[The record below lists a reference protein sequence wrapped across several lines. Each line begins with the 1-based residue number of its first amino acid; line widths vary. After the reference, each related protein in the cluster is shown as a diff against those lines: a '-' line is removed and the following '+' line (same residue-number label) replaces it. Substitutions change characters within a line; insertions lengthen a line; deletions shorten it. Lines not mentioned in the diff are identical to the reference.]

1 MPGLSQLKKF
11 NSDILA
17 LGNEVHERASR
28 GEKPILIP
36 FSKTIRD
43 VDDSED
49 FVLGMPE
56 VPEQTVPSQA
66 SSDAEDF
73 SDITGTGKN
82 DAASKEN
89 GETSSAAVPDLSD
102 LLNPVIPS
110 ASAGEA
116 EMPDLSEFADEAEQ
130 KIEEAEPEEVSI
142 ADMNLDDLLGDM
154 SGVEAEA
161 SDVLP
166 EEAAS
171 DVPSDEGGEP
181 PRTSA
186 SNRNGGPSRTSAVL
200 SDAFSLPSDDAF
212 SSAVSDIPAHTDHAH
227 TVPDLPSLDAFTL
240 SPENDFSVPAPLV
253 DEAPSERQVR
263 SEHEAPSGHQT
274 LSEHV
279 LPSEDAGHLD
289 TSSLAAPSPTQRSAD
304 QKTDEA
310 PPPAVESSASDWAD
324 DFDTGGQ
331 AIDMNIEI
339 PGDMPEGE
347 IESAVQSAGKTA
359 LPEKDADR
367 VSAFGK
373 APEEQKI
380 VRASGADETSSDA
393 GTDRT
398 QSSASGT
405 TVNGEPLSPLDGT
418 PDSLE
423 LPDFDF
429 SSMFNDDGLSPA
441 ADLSEEK
448 KTSSGFYEAAPDTA
462 FGPDEISL
470 SGEGNEIAEKPLRQ
484 TTDEISLRDEGAE
497 NEGTM
502 QRSGA
507 LSSSDEIS
515 LGGDAAE
522 PSEETPSDM
531 LAARLPQETFDPD
544 TFDFDLD
551 MGDGETDDGGTTAR
565 GETGA
570 IGSDEKSG
578 DTTSENADDEEK
590 VPIEHFDTSEM
601 EGLDFTVKEPEKSE
615 ADKTDFE
622 LGMHG
627 DLGDF
632 EIPGF
637 SDTTEVKTDKSGRIK
652 LPTPDFRGATE
663 GEKPP
668 KNTLTDAQYKKFLAN
683 LALYPLN
690 VRLAVENL
698 LVANEFT
705 DDAQFEI
712 VEKILNKA
720 PARQVASTLE
730 KMLDIAI
737 PVPRDFERRTVAEY
751 NAYKASFQYQLQ
763 NRIVP
768 GIVLALLSA
777 AAVFGLIIFTR
788 NFIWRPLRANGLYK
802 QGYAL
807 IKADE
812 YPQSEALFN
821 EAAGVQ
827 LQKKWLFKYA
837 RAYRERKQ
845 YLRAE
850 RMYRNILYY
859 FNYDKEAGIE
869 YARME
874 CDDLANY
881 EKAEEIARRSVLD
894 YHINDADGILLLGD
908 IFLEWATEK
917 DPSKFEEARKQYAS
931 LVQLYGPTDQYLA
944 RMMRYF
950 VRTDN
955 LREVLQ
961 LKDRFYPKA
970 KSLDADDWT
979 EMSGYLLDK
988 LYGPLPPKDEYLRTK
1003 IEDVRDMLDRAVNAD
1018 RSNPVAFYNLSRY
1031 FVQMHDSERALRML
1045 EHTVKLFEEK
1055 SQNLRRRD
1063 IYKQIDS
1070 YRLLGEQYVLGKE
1083 YLTAEEKYTDG
1094 ISLYEREKA
1103 NSGFA
1108 GNEAIGKL
1116 YADSGDID
1124 YFIRGD
1130 YEGAYNDYL
1139 SAIRTH
1145 YDTASLH
1152 YRVGFIQ
1159 YSKNDLDGAVGSFIK
1174 AGAEKPDDDHLL
1186 LAMGNTLSL
1195 RDSDYAAEG
1204 YYTQLVRNLDDE
1216 FAKKGLAFTQ
1226 TKAAEDALT
1235 ELYLKAANNLGV
1247 TLFRLARRTGNSRMN
1262 ADAMVQ
1268 LSVSMRAWDALTRNE
1283 ATMVRLP
1290 GGNLAEQNMR
1300 YMSRPM
1306 PDYEPAIYTDIPKIL
1321 TGEKELT
1328 Q

>member
-17 LGNEVHERASR
+17 LGNEIHARASR
-28 GEKPILIP
+28 GEKPIIIP
-36 FSKTIRD
+36 IPKTVRD

-49 FVLGMPE
+49 FVLGIPESPESTMP
-56 VPEQTVPSQA
+56 A
-66 SSDAEDF
+66 LSSSEAEDF
-73 SDITGTGKN
+73 SDIIGTGKKG
-82 DAASKEN
+82 AAPKESA
-89 GETSSAAVPDLSD
+89 ESSSTGVPDLSD

-116 EMPDLSEFADEAEQ
+116 KMPDLSQFADEAER
-130 KIEEAEPEEVSI
+130 KIENAEHEGVSI

-154 SGVEAEA
+154 GGKEEEA

-166 EEAAS
+166 EESAS
-171 DVPSDEGGEP
+171 DVLSGKSSLNRGGV
-181 PRTSA
+181 A
-186 SNRNGGPSRTSAVL
+186 SETRSVPQ
-200 SDAFSLPSDDAF
+200 DPFSLPPAEGF
-212 SSAVSDIPAHTDHAH
+212 SSAVPDIPLPPDVHAH
-227 TVPDLPSLDAFTL
+227 TVPDLPSLDELPPPEPEFA
-240 SPENDFSVPAPLV
+240 SPSPPESSVKTAAAKVP
-253 DEAPSERQVR
+253 
-263 SEHEAPSGHQT
+263 
-274 LSEHV
+274 
-279 LPSEDAGHLD
+279 
-289 TSSLAAPSPTQRSAD
+289 AAPSREKIPK
-304 QKTDEA
+304 QKT
-310 PPPAVESSASDWAD
+310 PASSPAAVDSSVADWTD
-324 DFDTGGQ
+324 DFDTAGRT
-331 AIDMNIEI
+331 IDMNIEL
-339 PGDMPEGE
+339 PEDMPEVENGDAAQDAE
-347 IESAVQSAGKTA
+347 AASKSDVDRTSSFGKT
-359 LPEKDADR
+359 
-367 VSAFGK
+367 SF
-373 APEEQKI
+373 EQKI
-380 VRASGADETSSDA
+380 ADTSGEDKIPADSGADRTQENASDTGTNAGQLSSD
-393 GTDRT
+393 TD
-398 QSSASGT
+398 A
-405 TVNGEPLSPLDGT
+405 NKKPISPLDADANRSPISFADAAQDGF
-418 PDSLE
+418 E

-429 SSMFNDDGLSPA
+429 ASMVDDDGLSPA
-441 ADLSEEK
+441 AGVPEQE
-448 KTSSGFYEAAPDTA
+448 KTSAGSSESSADAASVP
-462 FGPDEISL
+462 
-470 SGEGNEIAEKPLRQ
+470 R
-484 TTDEISLRDEGAE
+484 
-497 NEGTM
+497 
-502 QRSGA
+502 
-507 LSSSDEIS
+507 EIS

-522 PSEETPSDM
+522 ESGEVSSNTFAPHQAPES
-531 LAARLPQETFDPD
+531 FDPD
-544 TFDFDLD
+544 TFDFDFD
-551 MGDGETDDGGTTAR
+551 MGDGEEGAA
-565 GETGA
+565 GETA
-570 IGSDEKSG
+570 SG
-578 DTTSENADDEEK
+578 DEHSGDVPSEESGEEII
-590 VPIEHFDTSEM
+590 PIEHFDTSEM
-601 EGLDFTVKEPEKSE
+601 EGLDFTVKEPAKAE
-615 ADKTDFE
+615 ADKNDFE
-622 LGMHG
+622 LGLPG

-637 SDTTEVKTDKSGRIK
+637 SDTAEVKTDKSGRIK
-652 LPTPDFRGATE
+652 LPMSDFRRAAE
-663 GEKPP
+663 GGKAP
-668 KNTLTDAQYKKFLAN
+668 KNTLTDAQYEKFLAN

-720 PARQVASTLE
+720 PARQVAASLE

-737 PVPRDFERRTVAEY
+737 PVPRDFERRTAAEY
-751 NAYKASFQYQLQ
+751 DAYKASLEYQLR

-768 GIVLALLSA
+768 GIVLGLLSA
-777 AAVFGLIIFTR
+777 AAVFGLIIFTL
-788 NFIWRPLRANGLYK
+788 NFIWRPLNANGLYK

-807 IKADE
+807 IQADE
-812 YPQSEALFN
+812 YPQSEMLFN
-821 EAAGVQ
+821 EAAGKQ
-827 LQKKWLFKYA
+827 LQKKWFFKYA

-894 YHINDADGILLLGD
+894 YHVNDADGILLLGD
-908 IFLEWATEK
+908 IYLEWATEK
-917 DPSKFEEARKQYAS
+917 DSAKFEEARKQYAS
-931 LVQLYGPTDQYLA
+931 LVQLYGQTDKYLA

-1003 IEDVRDMLDRAVNAD
+1003 IEDVRDMLDRAVNANP
-1018 RSNPVAFYNLSRY
+1018 SNPVAFYNLSRY
-1031 FVQMHDSERALRML
+1031 FVQMHDSERAVRML

-1055 SQNLRRRD
+1055 SQTLRRRD

-1070 YRLLGEQYVLGKE
+1070 YRLLGEQYVSGKE

-1094 ISLYEREKA
+1094 ISLYEREKE

-1108 GNEAIGKL
+1108 GNENIGKL

-1174 AGAEKPDDDHLL
+1174 AGAEKPEDDHLL

-1195 RDSDYAAEG
+1195 RDANYAAEG
-1204 YYTQLVRNLDDE
+1204 YYKQLVNNLDAE
-1216 FAKKGLAFTQ
+1216 FAKKGIAFTQ

-1235 ELYLKAANNLGV
+1235 ELYLKAANNFGV

-1300 YMSRPM
+1300 YMSHPM

>member
-17 LGNEVHERASR
+17 LGNEVHARASR
-28 GEKPILIP
+28 GEKPIIIP
-36 FSKTIRD
+36 IPKTVRD

-56 VPEQTVPSQA
+56 SPESAIPAQT
-66 SSDAEDF
+66 SSEAEDF
-73 SDITGTGKN
+73 SDIIGTGKKG
-82 DAASKEN
+82 AAPKESA
-89 GETSSAAVPDLSD
+89 ESSSAGVPDLSG

-110 ASAGEA
+110 ASAGET
-116 EMPDLSEFADEAEQ
+116 EMPDLSQFADEAER
-130 KIEEAEPEEVSI
+130 KIEKAEPEEVSI

-154 SGVEAEA
+154 GGKAEDA

-166 EEAAS
+166 EESAS
-171 DVPSDEGGEP
+171 DVSGG
-181 PRTSA
+181 TYA
-186 SNRNGGPSRTSAVL
+186 SNRSGAAYQTNNAAQ
-200 SDAFSLPSDDAF
+200 DAFALPSHEGF
-212 SSAVSDIPAHTDHAH
+212 SSSVPDIPLPPEIHAH
-227 TVPDLPSLDAFTL
+227 TVPDLPSLDDFPVPEPNAGASSALIPGNDEFALPPLDAFT
-240 SPENDFSVPAPLV
+240 
-253 DEAPSERQVR
+253 
-263 SEHEAPSGHQT
+263 
-274 LSEHV
+274 
-279 LPSEDAGHLD
+279 
-289 TSSLAAPSPTQRSAD
+289 PSP
-304 QKTDEA
+304 QKTLVEQKKGADLSA
-310 PPPAVESSASDWAD
+310 PTESSVSDWAH
-324 DFDTGGQ
+324 DFDTGGPT
-331 AIDMNIEI
+331 IDMNIEL
-339 PGDMPEGE
+339 PEDMPEV
-347 IESAVQSAGKTA
+347 ESDLAVQDKGTPA
-359 LPEKDADR
+359 LSEKDIDR
-367 VSAFGK
+367 TSAFGEMP
-373 APEEQKI
+373 AGQKTAETFGSDD
-380 VRASGADETSSDA
+380 ASFSAAAGRRPGGAIDADASSS
-393 GTDRT
+393 RL
-398 QSSASGT
+398 SSADTAS
-405 TVNGEPLSPLDGT
+405 NG
-418 PDSLE
+418 LE

-429 SSMFNDDGLSPA
+429 SSMFDDDGLSPA
-441 ADLSEEK
+441 AGSPGRE
-448 KTSSGFYEAAPDTA
+448 KTSPDFSEPSADTA
-462 FGPDEISL
+462 SPEISL
-470 SGEGNEIAEKPLRQ
+470 GGEEYEMNENPPVAAADDFSFGNEKTQTEKTVQSPK
-484 TTDEISLRDEGAE
+484 SF
-497 NEGTM
+497 
-502 QRSGA
+502 
-507 LSSSDEIS
+507 SSSDEIS

-522 PSEETPSDM
+522 ESEEPSSDM
-531 LAARLPQETFDPD
+531 FAPHPSPESFDPD
-544 TFDFDLD
+544 TFDFDFD
-551 MGDGETDDGGTTAR
+551 MGDGEEGAA
-565 GETGA
+565 GETA
-570 IGSDEKSG
+570 SG
-578 DTTSENADDEEK
+578 DGRFGDAGSEENGEEII
-590 VPIEHFDTSEM
+590 PIEHFDTSEM
-601 EGLDFTVKEPEKSE
+601 EGLDFSVTAPSKSE
-615 ADKTDFE
+615 DDKTDFE
-622 LGMHG
+622 RGMHG
-627 DLGDF
+627 DLDDF

-637 SDTTEVKTDKSGRIK
+637 SDTAEVKTDKSGRIK
-652 LPTPDFRGATE
+652 LPAPDFRGAAE
-663 GEKPP
+663 GGKPP
-668 KNTLTDAQYKKFLAN
+668 KNTLTDAQYEKFLAN
-683 LALYPLN
+683 LAHYPLN

-720 PARQVASTLE
+720 PARQVAANLE
-730 KMLDIAI
+730 KMLDISI
-737 PVPRDFERRTVAEY
+737 PVPRDFERRTAAEY
-751 NAYKASFQYQLQ
+751 DAYKASLEYQLQ

-768 GIVLALLSA
+768 GIVLGLLSA
-777 AAVFGLIIFTR
+777 AAVLGLIIFTL
-788 NFIWRPLRANGLYK
+788 NFIWRPLRANDLYK

-807 IKADE
+807 IQADE
-812 YPQSEALFN
+812 YPQSEMLFN
-821 EAAGVQ
+821 EAAGKQ
-827 LQKKWLFKYA
+827 LQKKWFFKYA

-894 YHINDADGILLLGD
+894 YHINDSDGILLLGD
-908 IFLEWATEK
+908 IYLEWATEK
-917 DPSKFEEARKQYAS
+917 DPAKFEEARKQYAS
-931 LVQLYGPTDQYLA
+931 LVQLYGPTDRYLA

-970 KSLDADDWT
+970 KSLDAEDWN

-988 LYGPLPPKDEYLRTK
+988 LYGPLPPKDEYLRTR
-1003 IEDVRDMLDRAVNAD
+1003 IEDVRDMLDRAVTAD
-1018 RSNPVAFYNLSRY
+1018 PSNPVASYNLSRY
-1031 FVQMHDSERALRML
+1031 FVQMHDSERAVRML
-1045 EHTVKLFEEK
+1045 EHTVKLFEK
-1055 SQNLRRRD
+1055 RSQHLRRRD

-1070 YRLLGEQYVLGKE
+1070 YRLLGEQYVSGKE

-1108 GNEAIGKL
+1108 GNENIGKL

-1152 YRVGFIQ
+1152 YRIGFIQ

-1174 AGAEKPDDDHLL
+1174 AGAEKQDDDHLL

-1195 RDSDYAAEG
+1195 RDANYAAEG
-1204 YYTQLVRNLDDE
+1204 YYKQLVNNLDAE
-1216 FAKKGLAFTQ
+1216 FAKKGIAFTQ

-1235 ELYLKAANNLGV
+1235 ELYLKAANNFGV

-1290 GGNLAEQNMR
+1290 GSNLAEQNMR
-1300 YMSRPM
+1300 YMSHPM

>member
-28 GEKPILIP
+28 GERPIIIP
-36 FSKTIRD
+36 LSKTIRD

-56 VPEQTVPSQA
+56 RPEAAVTAAA
-66 SSDAEDF
+66 SPETEDF
-73 SDITGTGKN
+73 SDITGAGKKE
-82 DAASKEN
+82 AAPKQKT
-89 GETSSAAVPDLSD
+89 ETSSAGVPDLSD
-102 LLNPVIPS
+102 LLNPVLPS
-110 ASAGEA
+110 ASNGDA
-116 EMPDLSEFADEAEQ
+116 EMPDLSQFADEPEQ
-130 KIEEAEPEEVSI
+130 KIEEAEPEAVSI

-154 SGVEAEA
+154 NGVEAEA

-166 EEAAS
+166 EDGAS
-171 DVPSDEGGEP
+171 DMPSEVSAAPSD
-181 PRTSA
+181 TSA
-186 SNRNGGPSRTSAVL
+186 LNRSGAPSQTRAAPP
-200 SDAFSLPSDDAF
+200 DAFSLPPHGEF
-212 SSAVSDIPAHTDHAH
+212 SSAVPDIPVPDDIPAH
-227 TVPDLPSLDAFTL
+227 TVPDLPSLDAFTF
-240 SPENDFSVPAPLV
+240 SPEDDFAVPALSDHKTPFEHSLPAGDAEPLSI
-253 DEAPSERQVR
+253 PSFDV
-263 SEHEAPSGHQT
+263 P
-274 LSEHV
+274 
-279 LPSEDAGHLD
+279 
-289 TSSLAAPSPTQRSAD
+289 PSPKKVPE
-304 QKTDEA
+304 QKTDEV
-310 PPPAVESSASDWAD
+310 PPAATESSVSDWTD

-331 AIDMNIEI
+331 TIDMNIEI

-347 IESAVQSAGKTA
+347 SGVQSAGEIA
-359 LPEKDADR
+359 LPEKDVDR
-367 VSAFGK
+367 ASAFDETPADQNLVRMSGESEASEKGK
-373 APEEQKI
+373 SSPDSSPDRTQGSAPD
-380 VRASGADETSSDA
+380 VRASFSPSD
-393 GTDRT
+393 GN
-398 QSSASGT
+398 
-405 TVNGEPLSPLDGT
+405 VNREPLDAASDN
-418 PDSLE
+418 SE

-429 SSMFNDDGLSPA
+429 SSMFDENGLSPTAGVSGQEKTPA
-441 ADLSEEK
+441 AVSESA
-448 KTSSGFYEAAPDTA
+448 TDTA
-462 FGPDEISL
+462 SVPDEISL
-470 SGEGNEIAEKPLRQ
+470 GGEE
-484 TTDEISLRDEGAE
+484 DEIDAAVQAQ
-497 NEGTM
+497 GTP
-502 QRSGA
+502 SV
-507 LSSSDEIS
+507 SDEIS

-522 PSEETPSDM
+522 ESEETPSDM
-531 LAARLPQETFDPD
+531 LAARLPREPFDPE

-551 MGDGETDDGGTTAR
+551 MGDGEEGAGNKA
-565 GETGA
+565 ETPGR
-570 IGSDEKSG
+570 DETSG
-578 DTTSENADDEEK
+578 DVPSEAGDEET

-622 LGMHG
+622 LGMNG
-627 DLGDF
+627 DLSDF

-637 SDTTEVKTDKSGRIK
+637 SDTAEVKTDKSGRIK
-652 LPTPDFRGATE
+652 LPTPDFRGAAE
-663 GEKPP
+663 GGKPP
-668 KNTLTDAQYKKFLAN
+668 KNVLTDAQYKKFLAN

-720 PARQVASTLE
+720 PARQVASSLE

-751 NAYKASFQYQLQ
+751 NAYKASLQYQLR
-763 NRIVP
+763 NRIIP
-768 GIVLALLSA
+768 GIVLGVLSA

-788 NFIWRPLRANGLYK
+788 NFIWRPLKANGLYK

-807 IKADE
+807 IQADE
-812 YPQSEALFN
+812 YPQSETLFN
-821 EAAGVQ
+821 QAAGVQ
-827 LQKKWLFKYA
+827 LQKKWFFKYA

-894 YHINDADGILLLGD
+894 YHVNDADGILLLGD
-908 IFLEWATEK
+908 IYLEWATEK
-917 DPSKFEEARKQYAS
+917 DSAKFEEARKQYAS
-931 LVQLYGPTDQYLA
+931 LVQLYGPVDRYLA

-961 LKDRFYPKA
+961 LKEQFYPKA

-1018 RSNPVAFYNLSRY
+1018 PTNPVAFYNLSRY
-1031 FVQMHDSERALRML
+1031 FVQMHDSERAVRML
-1045 EHTVKLFEEK
+1045 EHTVKLFENR

-1083 YLTAEEKYTDG
+1083 YLTAEETYTEG

-1103 NSGFA
+1103 NSGFP
-1108 GNEAIGKL
+1108 GNENIGKL

-1130 YEGAYNDYL
+1130 YDGAYNDYL

-1195 RDSDYAAEG
+1195 RDANYAAEG
-1204 YYTQLVRNLDDE
+1204 YYKQLVSNLDAE
-1216 FAKKGLAFTQ
+1216 FAKKGVAFTQ

-1235 ELYLKAANNLGV
+1235 ELYLKAANNFGV

-1268 LSVSMRAWDALTRNE
+1268 LSVSMRAWDALTRNQT
-1283 ATMVRLP
+1283 TMVRLA
-1290 GGNLAEQNMR
+1290 GSNLAEQNMR
-1300 YMSRPM
+1300 YMSHPM
-1306 PDYEPAIYTDIPKIL
+1306 PDYEPAIYADIPKIL

>member
-11 NSDILA
+11 NSDILS
-17 LGNEVHERASR
+17 LGNEVHARTSR
-28 GEKPILIP
+28 GEKPIIIP
-36 FSKTIRD
+36 IPKTVRD
-43 VDDSED
+43 IDDSED

-56 VPEQTVPSQA
+56 STEAAAAAQT
-66 SSDAEDF
+66 SSEAEDF
-73 SDITGTGKN
+73 SDIIETGKK
-82 DAASKEN
+82 DAAPKESA
-89 GETSSAAVPDLSD
+89 ESSSSVVPDLSD

-110 ASAGEA
+110 ASAGDGA
-116 EMPDLSEFADEAEQ
+116 MPDLSQFADEAEQ
-130 KIEEAEPEEVSI
+130 KIEEAEPEKMSV
-142 ADMNLDDLLGDM
+142 ADMNLDDLLGDI
-154 SGVEAEA
+154 GGEEEDA

-166 EEAAS
+166 EESAV
-171 DVPSDEGGEP
+171 DVSND
-181 PRTSA
+181 TYS
-186 SNRNGGPSRTSAVL
+186 SNRSGIASQAGIVPQ
-200 SDAFSLPSDDAF
+200 DAFSLSSHGGF
-212 SSAVSDIPAHTDHAH
+212 SSSVPDIPLPPDVHAH
-227 TVPDLPSLDAFTL
+227 TVPDLPPLDDFPIPKAGATAEHVSGNDSFALPPFDASAPFFEDNSGTSSDSKETL
-240 SPENDFSVPAPLV
+240 ARTSPSPVSEYQTSPSFDTPSSDKTISVQNKRAALSA
-253 DEAPSERQVR
+253 ESAPSV
-263 SEHEAPSGHQT
+263 
-274 LSEHV
+274 
-279 LPSEDAGHLD
+279 
-289 TSSLAAPSPTQRSAD
+289 
-304 QKTDEA
+304 
-310 PPPAVESSASDWAD
+310 SDWTDTFD
-324 DFDTGGQ
+324 DGGRT
-331 AIDMNIEI
+331 IDMNIEL
-339 PGDMPEGE
+339 PEDMFEGGNDSI
-347 IESAVQSAGKTA
+347 IEDNGTAA
-359 LPEKDADR
+359 LPEKDIDPNA
-367 VSAFGK
+367 ALGEMP
-373 APEEQKI
+373 AEQ
-380 VRASGADETSSDA
+380 T
-393 GTDRT
+393 
-398 QSSASGT
+398 
-405 TVNGEPLSPLDGT
+405 PLSAVNSVVSDEVPPDTAVGQTQGGAPAADAEQRSLSSTDTASDG
-418 PDSLE
+418 LE

-429 SSMFNDDGLSPA
+429 ASMFDDDGLSSAP
-441 ADLSEEK
+441 DISEREK
-448 KTSSGFYEAAPDTA
+448 PSSGVSESAGETASVPREISLGGEAGETDETPS
-462 FGPDEISL
+462 FGAADEISL
-470 SGEGNEIAEKPLRQ
+470 GNEEPYNAE
-484 TTDEISLRDEGAE
+484 
-497 NEGTM
+497 TM
-502 QRSGA
+502 RNSKSF
-507 LSSSDEIS
+507 SSSNEIS
-515 LGGDAAE
+515 LGGDAL
-522 PSEETPSDM
+522 EESDETTSDT
-531 LAARLPQETFDPD
+531 LAASLPQETFDPD
-544 TFDFDLD
+544 AFDFDLD
-551 MGDGETDDGGTTAR
+551 MGDEEGAADETA
-565 GETGA
+565 
-570 IGSDEKSG
+570 SG
-578 DTTSENADDEEK
+578 NMPSEDREDI
-590 VPIEHFDTSEM
+590 PIEHFDTSEM
-601 EGLDFTVKEPEKSE
+601 EGLDFTVTKPSKSE

-622 LGMHG
+622 PGMH
-627 DLGDF
+627 DDFGDF

-637 SDTTEVKTDKSGRIK
+637 SDTAEVKTDKSGRIK
-652 LPTPDFRGATE
+652 LPAPDFRGAAE
-663 GEKPP
+663 GGKPP
-668 KNTLTDAQYKKFLAN
+668 KNTLTDAQYKKFLTN

-720 PARQVASTLE
+720 PARQVASSLE

-737 PVPRDFERRTVAEY
+737 PVPRDFERRTAAEY
-751 NAYKASFQYQLQ
+751 DAYKASLEYQLR

-768 GIVLALLSA
+768 GIVLGLFSA
-777 AAVFGLIIFTR
+777 AVVFGLIIFTH
-788 NFIWRPLRANGLYK
+788 NFIRRPLKANGLYK

-807 IKADE
+807 IQADE
-812 YPQSEALFN
+812 YPQSETLFN

-827 LQKKWLFKYA
+827 LQKKWFFKYA

-908 IFLEWATEK
+908 IYLEWATEK
-917 DPSKFEEARKQYAS
+917 DPEKFEEARKQYAS
-931 LVQLYGPTDQYLA
+931 LVQLYGPTNQYLA

-961 LKDRFYPKA
+961 LKERFYPKA
-970 KSLDADDWT
+970 KSLDAQDWT

-988 LYGPLPPKDEYLRTK
+988 LYGPLPPKDEYLRTR
-1003 IEDVRDMLDRAVNAD
+1003 IEDVRNMLDRAVNAD
-1018 RSNPVAFYNLSRY
+1018 PSNPVAFYNLSRY
-1031 FVQMHDSERALRML
+1031 FVQMHDSERAVRML
-1045 EHTVKLFEEK
+1045 EHTVKLFEQR
-1055 SQNLRRRD
+1055 SINLRRRD

-1070 YRLLGEQYVLGKE
+1070 YRLLGEQYVSGKE

-1108 GNEAIGKL
+1108 GNENIGKL

-1152 YRVGFIQ
+1152 YRIGFIQ

-1204 YYTQLVRNLDDE
+1204 YYKQLVNNLDAE
-1216 FAKKGLAFTQ
+1216 FAKKGVPFTR

-1235 ELYLKAANNLGV
+1235 ELYLKASNNFGV

-1283 ATMVRLP
+1283 ATMMRLP

-1300 YMSRPM
+1300 YMSHPM

>member
-11 NSDILA
+11 NTDILA

-36 FSKTIRD
+36 FPKTIRD

-49 FVLGMPE
+49 FVIGMPE
-56 VPEQTVPSQA
+56 APEQAVPSQA

-73 SDITGTGKN
+73 SDITGTGKK
-82 DAASKEN
+82 DAAPKEN
-89 GETSSAAVPDLSD
+89 AETSSTAVPDLSD

-116 EMPDLSEFADEAEQ
+116 EMPDLSQFADEPEQ
-130 KIEEAEPEEVSI
+130 KVEETEPEEVSI

-166 EEAAS
+166 EEDSS

-181 PRTSA
+181 PRTSV
-186 SNRNGGPSRTSAVL
+186 SNQNGGPSRTSAVL
-200 SDAFSLPSDDAF
+200 PDAFSFPPHDEF
-212 SSAVSDIPAHTDHAH
+212 PSAVSDIPAHTDHAH

-240 SPENDFSVPAPLV
+240 SPEDGFSLPAPPV
-253 DEAPSERQVR
+253 DEAPSERQVP
-263 SEHEAPSGHQT
+263 SEHEAPPGHQT
-274 LSEHV
+274 LSEYEVPSEHA

-289 TSSLAAPSPTQRSAD
+289 TSSSAAPSPTQKIAD
-304 QKTDEA
+304 QKTNEA

-331 AIDMNIEI
+331 TIDMNIEI

-347 IESAVQSAGKTA
+347 IGGAVQSAGETA
-359 LPEKDADR
+359 LSEKDADR
-367 VSAFGK
+367 VPLFGK
-373 APEEQKI
+373 TPKEQKI
-380 VRASGADETSSDA
+380 ARASGADDA
-393 GTDRT
+393 SENGIANRT
-398 QSSASGT
+398 QSDAVDSG
-405 TVNGEPLSPLDGT
+405 VEGAPLSPLDGA

-429 SSMFNDDGLSPA
+429 SSMFDEGG
-441 ADLSEEK
+441 
-448 KTSSGFYEAAPDTA
+448 SSDTA
-462 FGPDEISL
+462 AFSGAVTDTASAPDEISL
-470 SGEGNEIAEKPLRQ
+470 GGEEDEIAEKSPRQ
-484 TTDEISLRDEGAE
+484 ATDEISLRDEGAE

-507 LSSSDEIS
+507 LPPSDEIS

-522 PSEETPSDM
+522 ESEETPSDM
-531 LAARLPQETFDPD
+531 LAARLPPDTFDPD
-544 TFDFDLD
+544 AFDFDLD
-551 MGDGETDDGGTTAR
+551 TGNGETDDDGTTAR

-578 DTTSENADDEEK
+578 DTTSKTASDEET

-601 EGLDFTVKEPEKSE
+601 EGLDFTLKEPEKSE

-627 DLGDF
+627 DLSDF

-637 SDTTEVKTDKSGRIK
+637 SDTAEVKTDKSGRIK
-652 LPTPDFRGATE
+652 LPTPDFRGAAE
-663 GEKPP
+663 GGKPP
-668 KNTLTDAQYKKFLAN
+668 KNTLTDAQYEKFLAN
-683 LALYPLN
+683 LANYPLN

-720 PARQVASTLE
+720 PARQVASSLE

-751 NAYKASFQYQLQ
+751 NAYKASLQYQLQ
-763 NRIVP
+763 NRIIP

-821 EAAGVQ
+821 EAADVQ

-894 YHINDADGILLLGD
+894 YHINDTDGILLLGD

-988 LYGPLPPKDEYLRTK
+988 LYGQLPPKDEYLRTR

-1031 FVQMHDSERALRML
+1031 FVQMHDPERALRML

-1070 YRLLGEQYVLGKE
+1070 YRLLGEQYASGKE

>member
-28 GEKPILIP
+28 GEKPVTIP
-36 FSKTIRD
+36 FPKTVRD

-56 VPEQTVPSQA
+56 TSERAIPERA
-66 SSDAEDF
+66 SPELEDF
-73 SDITGTGKN
+73 SDITGAGKKDATPKQKAETPSTG
-82 DAASKEN
+82 
-89 GETSSAAVPDLSD
+89 VPDLSD

-110 ASAGEA
+110 VSADEA
-116 EMPDLSEFADEAEQ
+116 DMPDLSQFTDEPKQ
-130 KIEEAEPEEVSI
+130 KIEETESEAVSI

-154 SGVEAEA
+154 GDEEAGA

-166 EEAAS
+166 EDGVS
-171 DVPSDEGGEP
+171 DVSGI
-181 PRTSA
+181 SA
-186 SNRNGGPSRTSAVL
+186 QSPSRAEARDIPP
-200 SDAFSLPSDDAF
+200 DAFSLPLHGSVPPSVPDLPAP
-212 SSAVSDIPAHTDHAH
+212 ADIASH
-227 TVPDLPSLDAFTL
+227 TVPDLPLLDDFPLYETEL
-240 SPENDFSVPAPLV
+240 SAPADNALPNGDFPLPDSAAAPL
-253 DEAPSERQVR
+253 
-263 SEHEAPSGHQT
+263 
-274 LSEHV
+274 
-279 LPSEDAGHLD
+279 
-289 TSSLAAPSPTQRSAD
+289 AAAESP
-304 QKTDEA
+304 
-310 PPPAVESSASDWAD
+310 ASDGTD
-324 DFDTGGQ
+324 DFDIGGRT
-331 AIDMNIEI
+331 IDMNIEL
-339 PGDMPEGE
+339 PEDMPEGE
-347 IESAVQSAGKTA
+347 A
-359 LPEKDADR
+359 
-367 VSAFGK
+367 
-373 APEEQKI
+373 AP
-380 VRASGADETSSDA
+380 DSS
-393 GTDRT
+393 TDRT
-398 QSSASGT
+398 QGSSPDARASLSSSDG
-405 TVNGEPLSPLDGT
+405 NANREPL
-418 PDSLE
+418 DSAQGGSE

-429 SSMFNDDGLSPA
+429 ASMFDDDGLSPPPDVSEKEKTP
-441 ADLSEEK
+441 ADVSEP
-448 KTSSGFYEAAPDTA
+448 ADDTA
-462 FGPDEISL
+462 SVPDEISL
-470 SGEGNEIAEKPLRQ
+470 GGEEDD
-484 TTDEISLRDEGAE
+484 TDAAV
-497 NEGTM
+497 
-502 QRSGA
+502 QARSTPPV
-507 LSSSDEIS
+507 SEEIS

-522 PSEETPSDM
+522 ESDETPSDA
-531 LAARLPQETFDPD
+531 LAARLPPETFDPD

-551 MGDGETDDGGTTAR
+551 MGDGETG
-565 GETGA
+565 GETETTGR
-570 IGSDEKSG
+570 DETSG
-578 DTTSENADDEEK
+578 DVPSETGDEET

-627 DLGDF
+627 DLSDF

-637 SDTTEVKTDKSGRIK
+637 SDTAEVKTDKSGRIK
-652 LPTPDFRGATE
+652 LPTPDFRGAAE
-663 GEKPP
+663 GGKPP
-668 KNTLTDAQYKKFLAN
+668 KNALTDAQYKKFLAN

-720 PARQVASTLE
+720 PARQVASSLE

-751 NAYKASFQYQLQ
+751 NAYKASLEYQLR

-768 GIVLALLSA
+768 GIVLGILSA

-788 NFIWRPLRANGLYK
+788 NFIWKPLRANGLYK

-807 IKADE
+807 IQADE
-812 YPQSEALFN
+812 YPQSETLFN
-821 EAAGVQ
+821 QAAGVQ
-827 LQKKWLFKYA
+827 LQKKWFFKYA

-894 YHINDADGILLLGD
+894 YHVNDADGILLLGD
-908 IFLEWATEK
+908 IYLEWATEK

-931 LVQLYGPTDQYLA
+931 LVQLYGPVDRYLA

-961 LKDRFYPKA
+961 LKEQFYPKA

-988 LYGPLPPKDEYLRTK
+988 LYGSLPPKDEYLRTK

-1018 RSNPVAFYNLSRY
+1018 PTNPVAFYNLSRY
-1031 FVQMHDSERALRML
+1031 FVQMHDSERAVRML
-1045 EHTVKLFEEK
+1045 EHTVKLFEDR

-1070 YRLLGEQYVLGKE
+1070 YRLLGEQYVSGKE
-1083 YLTAEEKYTDG
+1083 YLTAEETYTEG
-1094 ISLYEREKA
+1094 ISLYERERA
-1103 NSGFA
+1103 NSGFP
-1108 GNEAIGKL
+1108 GNENIGKL

-1130 YEGAYNDYL
+1130 YDGAYNDYL
-1139 SAIRTH
+1139 AAIRTH

-1174 AGAEKPDDDHLL
+1174 AGAEKPNDDHLL

-1195 RDSDYAAEG
+1195 RDANYAAEG
-1204 YYTQLVRNLDDE
+1204 YYKQLVNNLDAE
-1216 FAKKGLAFTQ
+1216 FAKKGIAFTQ

-1235 ELYLKAANNLGV
+1235 ELYVKAANNFGV

-1268 LSVSMRAWDALTRNE
+1268 LSVSMRAWDALTRNQT
-1283 ATMVRLP
+1283 TMVRLA
-1290 GGNLAEQNMR
+1290 GSNLAEQNMR
-1300 YMSRPM
+1300 YMSHPM

>member
-17 LGNEVHERASR
+17 LGNEAHERAAR
-28 GEKPILIP
+28 GEKPIIIP

-56 VPEQTVPSQA
+56 APESAVPVQA

-73 SDITGTGKN
+73 SDITGAGKK
-82 DAASKEN
+82 DAAPEKSA
-89 GETSSAAVPDLSD
+89 ETPSVGVPDLSD

-110 ASAGEA
+110 ASSAEA
-116 EMPDLSEFADEAEQ
+116 EMPDLSQFADEPEQ
-130 KIEEAEPEEVSI
+130 KVEETEPEAVSI

-154 SGVEAEA
+154 SGIEEEV

-166 EEAAS
+166 EKTVFDAPARGSAADTDAAPS
-171 DVPSDEGGEP
+171 PAYDVPPDP
-181 PRTSA
+181 FA
-186 SNRNGGPSRTSAVL
+186 
-200 SDAFSLPSDDAF
+200 LPSHDGF
-212 SSAVSDIPAHTDHAH
+212 STAVPDIPVSVDSHAH
-227 TVPDLPSLDAFTL
+227 TVPDLPPLDAFTL
-240 SPENDFSVPAPLV
+240 SPENNFAVPAPPQYK
-253 DEAPSERQVR
+253 AS
-263 SEHEAPSGHQT
+263 SEHEAPLAHSQPSG
-274 LSEHV
+274 
-279 LPSEDAGHLD
+279 DAG
-289 TSSLAAPSPTQRSAD
+289 SLTAPSFAVPPSD
-304 QKTDEA
+304 QKKPAKKTDEVS
-310 PPPAVESSASDWAD
+310 PAVVDSGASDWAD
-324 DFDTGGQ
+324 DFDVGGQ

-347 IESAVQSAGKTA
+347 IGEDLQSASETV
-359 LPEKDADR
+359 LQRKDAER
-367 VSAFGK
+367 ASVFGEM
-373 APEEQKI
+373 PEEQKI
-380 VRASGADETSSDA
+380 LRTSGTAEASANA
-393 GTDRT
+393 VTDRT
-398 QSSASGT
+398 QGSVLDAGAKR
-405 TVNGEPLSPLDGT
+405 EPLSSSDAAQTG
-418 PDSLE
+418 SE

-429 SSMFNDDGLSPA
+429 ASMFDENGLVPSSDVPEQEKTP
-441 ADLSEEK
+441 LGFSESA
-448 KTSSGFYEAAPDTA
+448 TDTA
-462 FGPDEISL
+462 SAPAEISL
-470 SGEGNEIAEKPLRQ
+470 GGGEDEIDEKPPLAAN
-484 TTDEISLRDEGAE
+484 EISLGDEGSE

-502 QRSGA
+502 QTPSA
-507 LSSSDEIS
+507 FSSSDEIS

-522 PSEETPSDM
+522 ESEETPSDM
-531 LAARLPQETFDPD
+531 LAARLPPETFDPD
-544 TFDFDLD
+544 TLDFDLD
-551 MGDGETDDGGTTAR
+551 TGDGEAAAGSETETTR
-565 GETGA
+565 
-570 IGSDEKSG
+570 SDESAGEVPTEESG
-578 DTTSENADDEEK
+578 EEN

-601 EGLDFTVKEPEKSE
+601 EGLDFTVKESAKSE

-622 LGMHG
+622 LGTHG

-637 SDTTEVKTDKSGRIK
+637 SDTAEVKTDKSGRIK
-652 LPTPDFRGATE
+652 LPTPDFRGAAE
-663 GEKPP
+663 GGKPP

-720 PARQVASTLE
+720 PARQVASNLE

-737 PVPRDFERRTVAEY
+737 PVPRDFERRTAAEY
-751 NAYKASFQYQLQ
+751 NAYKASLEYQLR

-768 GIVLALLSA
+768 GIVLGLLSA

-788 NFIWRPLRANGLYK
+788 NFIWRPLKANGLYK

-807 IKADE
+807 IEADE
-812 YPQSEALFN
+812 YPQSETLFN

-827 LQKKWLFKYA
+827 LQKKWFFKYA

-869 YARME
+869 YAHME

-894 YHINDADGILLLGD
+894 YHINDADGIILLGD
-908 IFLEWATEK
+908 ILLEWATEK
-917 DPSKFEEARKQYAS
+917 EPAKFEEARKQYAS
-931 LVQLYGPTDQYLA
+931 LVQLYGPTDKYLA

-970 KSLDADDWT
+970 KSLGADDWT

-988 LYGPLPPKDEYLRTK
+988 LYGPLPPKDEYLRTR
-1003 IEDVRDMLDRAVNAD
+1003 IEDVRDMLDRAVNANP
-1018 RSNPVAFYNLSRY
+1018 SNPVAFYNLSRY

-1045 EHTVKLFEEK
+1045 EHTVKLFEER

-1139 SAIRTH
+1139 SAIRTY

-1174 AGAEKPDDDHLL
+1174 AGAEKSDDDHLL

-1195 RDSDYAAEG
+1195 RDANYAAEG
-1204 YYTQLVRNLDDE
+1204 YYKQLVSNLDAE
-1216 FAKKGLAFTQ
+1216 FAKKGVAFTQ

-1235 ELYLKAANNLGV
+1235 ELYLKAANNFGV

-1268 LSVSMRAWDALTRNE
+1268 LSVSMRAWDALTRNQT
-1283 ATMVRLP
+1283 TMVRLA
-1290 GGNLAEQNMR
+1290 GSNLAEQNMR
-1300 YMSRPM
+1300 YMSHPM

>member
-28 GEKPILIP
+28 GERPIIIP
-36 FSKTIRD
+36 LSKTIRD

-56 VPEQTVPSQA
+56 RPEAAVTVAA
-66 SSDAEDF
+66 SSEAEDF
-73 SDITGTGKN
+73 SDITGAGKKEAAPKQKAETPSTG
-82 DAASKEN
+82 
-89 GETSSAAVPDLSD
+89 VPDLSD

-110 ASAGEA
+110 ASDGNAA
-116 EMPDLSEFADEAEQ
+116 MPDLSQFVDEPEQ
-130 KIEEAEPEEVSI
+130 KIEEAEPEAMSI
-142 ADMNLDDLLGDM
+142 ADMNLDDLLGDI
-154 SGVEAEA
+154 SDEDAEA

-166 EEAAS
+166 EDGTS
-171 DVPSDEGGEP
+171 DVSD
-181 PRTSA
+181 TSA
-186 SNRNGGPSRTSAVL
+186 SKPNGRTAETRDVPP
-200 SDAFSLPSDDAF
+200 DAFSFPPQSGF
-212 SSAVSDIPAHTDHAH
+212 SVSAPDIPVPADASH
-227 TVPDLPSLDAFTL
+227 TVPDLPSLDDFTL
-240 SPENDFSVPAPLV
+240 SPENDFAVPAPFEHGTPAGDAEPV
-253 DEAPSERQVR
+253 STPSFDAPS
-263 SEHEAPSGHQT
+263 
-274 LSEHV
+274 
-279 LPSEDAGHLD
+279 LPKKVPE
-289 TSSLAAPSPTQRSAD
+289 
-304 QKTDEA
+304 QKTDDVPSA
-310 PPPAVESSASDWAD
+310 AAESSVSDWTD

-331 AIDMNIEI
+331 TIDMNIEI

-347 IESAVQSAGKTA
+347 PDVQSAGEIA
-359 LPEKDADR
+359 LSENDGEHA
-367 VSAFGK
+367 SAFG
-373 APEEQKI
+373 EMLSDQN
-380 VRASGADETSSDA
+380 VVQASGESDTFERGKPSSDSS
-393 GTDRT
+393 TDRT
-398 QSSASGT
+398 QGGAPDARASLSSSDGNA
-405 TVNGEPLSPLDGT
+405 NREPLDAAQGGS
-418 PDSLE
+418 E

-429 SSMFNDDGLSPA
+429 ASMFDDDGLPPPTDVSEREKTPA
-441 ADLSEEK
+441 DVSEPAD
-448 KTSSGFYEAAPDTA
+448 DTA
-462 FGPDEISL
+462 SVPDEISL
-470 SGEGNEIAEKPLRQ
+470 GSEE
-484 TTDEISLRDEGAE
+484 DEIDAAV
-497 NEGTM
+497 
-502 QRSGA
+502 QARSTPPV
-507 LSSSDEIS
+507 SEEIS

-522 PSEETPSDM
+522 ENEETSSDM
-531 LAARLPQETFDPD
+531 LAARLPSE

-551 MGDGETDDGGTTAR
+551 MGDGEKGEGDETETA
-565 GETGA
+565 
-570 IGSDEKSG
+570 GSDGTSG
-578 DTTSENADDEEK
+578 AVSSEAGDEET

-622 LGMHG
+622 LGMNG
-627 DLGDF
+627 DLSDF

-637 SDTTEVKTDKSGRIK
+637 SDTAEVKTDKSGRIK
-652 LPTPDFRGATE
+652 LPTPDFRGAAE
-663 GEKPP
+663 GGKPP
-668 KNTLTDAQYKKFLAN
+668 KNVLTDAQYKKFLAN

-720 PARQVASTLE
+720 PARQVASSLE

-751 NAYKASFQYQLQ
+751 NAYKASLQYQLR

-768 GIVLALLSA
+768 GIVLGILSA

-788 NFIWRPLRANGLYK
+788 NFIWKPLRANGLYK

-807 IKADE
+807 IQADE
-812 YPQSEALFN
+812 YPQSETLFN
-821 EAAGVQ
+821 QAAGVQ
-827 LQKKWLFKYA
+827 LQKKWFFKYA

-894 YHINDADGILLLGD
+894 YHVNDADGILLLGD
-908 IFLEWATEK
+908 IYLEWATEK
-917 DPSKFEEARKQYAS
+917 DSAKFEEARKQYAS
-931 LVQLYGPTDQYLA
+931 LVQLYGPVDRYLA

-961 LKDRFYPKA
+961 LKEQFYPKA

-1018 RSNPVAFYNLSRY
+1018 PSNPVAFYNLSRY
-1031 FVQMHDSERALRML
+1031 FVQMHDSERAVRML
-1045 EHTVKLFEEK
+1045 EHTVKLFEER

-1070 YRLLGEQYVLGKE
+1070 YRLLGEQYVSGKE
-1083 YLTAEEKYTDG
+1083 YLTAEETYTEG

-1103 NSGFA
+1103 NSGFP
-1108 GNEAIGKL
+1108 GNENIGKL

-1130 YEGAYNDYL
+1130 YDGAYNDYL
-1139 SAIRTH
+1139 AAIRTH

-1174 AGAEKPDDDHLL
+1174 AGAEKPNDDHLL

-1195 RDSDYAAEG
+1195 RDANYAAEG
-1204 YYTQLVRNLDDE
+1204 YYKQLVNNLDAE
-1216 FAKKGLAFTQ
+1216 FAKKGIAFTQ

-1235 ELYLKAANNLGV
+1235 ELYVKAANNFGV

-1268 LSVSMRAWDALTRNE
+1268 LSVSMRAWDALTRNQT
-1283 ATMVRLP
+1283 TMVRLA
-1290 GGNLAEQNMR
+1290 GSNLAEQNMR
-1300 YMSRPM
+1300 YMSHPM

>member
-17 LGNEVHERASR
+17 LGNEIHARASR
-28 GEKPILIP
+28 GEKPIIIP
-36 FSKTIRD
+36 IPKTVRD

-56 VPEQTVPSQA
+56 SPESAVPVQT
-66 SSDAEDF
+66 SSEAEDF
-73 SDITGTGKN
+73 SDIIGTGKK
-82 DAASKEN
+82 AAAPKESV
-89 GETSSAAVPDLSD
+89 ESPSAGVPDLSG

-110 ASAGEA
+110 ESAGEA
-116 EMPDLSEFADEAEQ
+116 TMPDLSQFADEAEQ
-130 KIEEAEPEEVSI
+130 KIEKAEPEEVSI

-154 SGVEAEA
+154 GGKAEEV

-166 EEAAS
+166 EES
-171 DVPSDEGGEP
+171 VSDESNG
-181 PRTSA
+181 TYS
-186 SNRNGGPSRTSAVL
+186 SNRSGAAHQTHDEAQ
-200 SDAFSLPSDDAF
+200 DAFALPPHEDF
-212 SSAVSDIPAHTDHAH
+212 SSSVPDIPLPPEIHAH
-227 TVPDLPSLDAFTL
+227 TVPDLPSLDDFPVSEPDADASSALISGNDDFALPPLDAFT
-240 SPENDFSVPAPLV
+240 
-253 DEAPSERQVR
+253 
-263 SEHEAPSGHQT
+263 
-274 LSEHV
+274 
-279 LPSEDAGHLD
+279 
-289 TSSLAAPSPTQRSAD
+289 PSP
-304 QKTDEA
+304 QKTFVEEKKGADLSA
-310 PPPAVESSASDWAD
+310 PAESSVSDWAH
-324 DFDTGGQ
+324 DFDTVGPT
-331 AIDMNIEI
+331 IDMNIEL
-339 PGDMPEGE
+339 PEDMFEGE
-347 IESAVQSAGKTA
+347 SDPAVQDNGAAA
-359 LPEKDADR
+359 LSEKNIDR
-367 VSAFGK
+367 TSAFGEMP
-373 APEEQKI
+373 AGQKTAEAF
-380 VRASGADETSSDA
+380 ASDEA
-393 GTDRT
+393 
-398 QSSASGT
+398 
-405 TVNGEPLSPLDGT
+405 PLSPAADRMQGGALDSDAKHSPLSSADTASDGF
-418 PDSLE
+418 E

-429 SSMFNDDGLSPA
+429 ESMLDDGGLPSGAGIP
-441 ADLSEEK
+441 EQE
-448 KTSSGFYEAAPDTA
+448 KTSPDFSDTA
-462 FGPDEISL
+462 SV
-470 SGEGNEIAEKPLRQ
+470 SR
-484 TTDEISLRDEGAE
+484 
-497 NEGTM
+497 
-502 QRSGA
+502 
-507 LSSSDEIS
+507 EIS
-515 LGGDAAE
+515 LGGDAEEESEE
-522 PSEETPSDM
+522 PSSDM
-531 LAARLPQETFDPD
+531 FAPHPSPESFDPD

-551 MGDGETDDGGTTAR
+551 MGDGEDGAS
-565 GETGA
+565 GETA
-570 IGSDEKSG
+570 SG
-578 DTTSENADDEEK
+578 DERFGDASSEESGEENI
-590 VPIEHFDTSEM
+590 PIEHFDTSEM
-601 EGLDFTVKEPEKSE
+601 EGLDFTVTAPSKSE
-615 ADKTDFE
+615 DDKTDFE
-622 LGMHG
+622 HGMHG
-627 DLGDF
+627 DLDDF

-637 SDTTEVKTDKSGRIK
+637 SDTAEVKTDKSGRIK
-652 LPTPDFRGATE
+652 LPPPDFRGAAE
-663 GEKPP
+663 GGKPP
-668 KNTLTDAQYKKFLAN
+668 KNTLTDAQYEKFLAN
-683 LALYPLN
+683 LAHYPLN
-690 VRLAVENL
+690 VRLAFENL

-720 PARQVASTLE
+720 PARQVAANLE
-730 KMLDIAI
+730 KMLDISI
-737 PVPRDFERRTVAEY
+737 PVPRDFERRTAAEY
-751 NAYKASFQYQLQ
+751 DAYKASLEYQLQ

-768 GIVLALLSA
+768 GIVLGLLSA
-777 AAVFGLIIFTR
+777 AAVFGLIIFTL
-788 NFIWRPLRANGLYK
+788 NFIWRPLQANGLYK

-807 IKADE
+807 IQADE
-812 YPQSEALFN
+812 YPQSEMLFN
-821 EAAGVQ
+821 EAAGKQ
-827 LQKKWLFKYA
+827 LQKKWFFKYA

-894 YHINDADGILLLGD
+894 YHINDSDGILLLGD
-908 IFLEWATEK
+908 IYLEWATEK
-917 DPSKFEEARKQYAS
+917 DPAKFEEARKQYAS
-931 LVQLYGPTDQYLA
+931 LVQLYGPTDRYLA

-970 KSLDADDWT
+970 KSLDAEDWT

-988 LYGPLPPKDEYLRTK
+988 LYGPLPPKDEYLRTR

-1018 RSNPVAFYNLSRY
+1018 RSNPVASYNLSRY
-1031 FVQMHDSERALRML
+1031 FVQMHDSERAVRML
-1045 EHTVKLFEEK
+1045 EHTVKLFEK
-1055 SQNLRRRD
+1055 RSQHLRRRD

-1070 YRLLGEQYVLGKE
+1070 YRLLGEQYVSGKE

-1108 GNEAIGKL
+1108 GNENIGKL

-1174 AGAEKPDDDHLL
+1174 AGAEKSDDDHLL

-1195 RDSDYAAEG
+1195 RDANYAAEG
-1204 YYTQLVRNLDDE
+1204 YYKQLVNNLDAE
-1216 FAKKGLAFTQ
+1216 FAKKGVAFTQ

-1235 ELYLKAANNLGV
+1235 ELYLKAANNFGV

-1290 GGNLAEQNMR
+1290 GSNLAEQNMR
-1300 YMSRPM
+1300 YMSHPM